1 MFGERSLINYMEE
14 TNAKIEVRDLRN
26 GNWYW
31 IHRAVIKEYTPK
43 IGATGIAVY
52 NFLASCVD
60 TRQSCFPSQKYI
72 AEHLGYSRA
81 TINKTIKILEENEL
95 ISIEKRSRYHCVY
108 HLLKVRCKDDETQKS
123 SSGNSGVNQS

>member
-1 MFGERSLINYMEE
+1 MEE
-14 TNAKIEVRDLRN
+14 TNTKIEVRDLRN

-52 NFLASCVD
+52 NFLASCAD

-72 AEHLGYSRA
+72 AENLGYSRA
-81 TINKTIKILEENEL
+81 TVNKAIQVLEENNL
-95 ISIEKRSRYHCVY
+95 IRIEKRSRYHCVY
-108 HLLKVRCKDDETQKS
+108 HLLKVRCKESKTKMS
-123 SSGNSGVNQS
+123 SEGNSDVKQS

>member
-1 MFGERSLINYMEE
+1 MKK
-14 TNAKIEVRDLRN
+14 TNTKIEVRDLRN

-60 TRQSCFPSQKYI
+60 TYQSCFPSQKYI
-72 AEHLGYSRA
+72 AENLSYSRA
-81 TINKTIKILEENEL
+81 TVNKAIQVLEENKL
-95 ISIEKRSRYHCVY
+95 IRIEKRSRYHCVY
-108 HLLKVRCKDDETQKS
+108 HLLKVRCKEGKTQMS
-123 SSGNSGVNQS
+123 SEGNSDVNQSLH

>member
-1 MFGERSLINYMEE
+1 MED
-14 TNAKIEVRDLRN
+14 TNTKIEVRDLRN

-52 NFLASCVD
+52 NFLASCAD

-72 AEHLGYSRA
+72 AENLGYSRA
-81 TINKTIKILEENEL
+81 TVNKAIQVLEENKL
-95 ISIEKRSRYHCVY
+95 IRIEKRSRYHCVY
-108 HLLKVRCKDDETQKS
+108 HLLKVRSNAGKTQMS
-123 SSGNSGVNQS
+123 SEGNSDVNQS

>member
-1 MFGERSLINYMEE
+1 MEE
-14 TNAKIEVRDLRN
+14 TNTKIEVRDLRN

-52 NFLASCVD
+52 NFLASCAD

-81 TINKTIKILEENEL
+81 TVNKAIQVLEENKL
-95 ISIEKRSRYHCVY
+95 IRIEKRSRYHCVY
-108 HLLKVRCKDDETQKS
+108 HLLKVRCKDGKTQMPSK
-123 SSGNSGVNQS
+123 GNSDVKQS

>member
-1 MFGERSLINYMEE
+1 MEE
-14 TNAKIEVRDLRN
+14 TNTKIEVRDLRN

-52 NFLASCVD
+52 NFLASCAD
-60 TRQSCFPSQKYI
+60 TQQSCFPSQKYI

-81 TINKTIKILEENEL
+81 TVNKAIQVLEKNGL
-95 ISIEKRSRYHCVY
+95 IRIEKRSRYHCVY
-108 HLLKVRCKDDETQKS
+108 HLLKVRCKAGKTQKS
-123 SSGNSGVNQS
+123 SRGNSDVNQS